1 MTDEE
6 EDAVRAIARAH
17 EDANGAA
24 AFAALAARDTALS
37 AALEAALKA
46 YDAVPIVRAADPR
59 EDARAAIAKATG
71 DA

>member
-1 MTDEE
+1 MIDE
-6 EDAVRAIARAH
+6 DTARAIAR
-17 EDANGAA
+17 ENDDANTAA

-37 AALEAALKA
+37 VAIEAALKA

>member
-1 MTDEE
+1 MTDE
-6 EDAVRAIARAH
+6 DTARAIARAH

-37 AALEAALKA
+37 AAIEAALKA

-59 EDARAAIAKATG
+59 ADARAAIAKATG
-71 DA
+71 AA

>member
-1 MTDEE
+1 MIDE
-6 EDAVRAIARAH
+6 DPARANAREN
-17 EDANGAA
+17 EDANTAA
-24 AFAALAARDTALS
+24 ASAALTKRNAALS